1 MYVVLCCTAKGS
13 DTMAKRI
20 NYDEFTITT
29 NGEPCEQALMNYY
42 STLIDFLVE
51 RFGAD
56 PVRIALEELINES

>member
-1 MYVVLCCTAKGS
+1 MKR
-13 DTMAKRI
+13 KRI
-20 NYDEFTITT
+20 NYDEYTVTC